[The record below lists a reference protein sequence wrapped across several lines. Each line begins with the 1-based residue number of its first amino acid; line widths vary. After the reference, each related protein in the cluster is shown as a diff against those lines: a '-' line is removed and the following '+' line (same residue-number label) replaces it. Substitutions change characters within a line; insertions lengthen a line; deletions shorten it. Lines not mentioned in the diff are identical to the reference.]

1 MTDIILEERLAFC
14 VSGAVAK
21 KASTEFLVVYLKNNF
36 SMRLINFERN
46 VFSVSENV
54 YKQPLSPR
62 RMFMFDKLEYLN
74 I

>member
-21 KASTEFLVVYLKNNF
+21 KATEFLVVYLKNNF

-62 RMFMFDKLEYLN
+62 RMFMFDMLEYLN